1 MQKGSIC
8 FFIQKHLEPFSI
20 HPSIYWYRAYIHKCY
35 IQGIMCDSSTHQSVL
50 YCLYK
55 DVLARSA
62 EGQLKVT
69 QGQLKVTH
77 GQLKV
82 TQGHL
87 KVTQKGN
94 TLRSVSN
101 LEASSHITWFSFL

>member
-62 EGQLKVT
+62 EG
-69 QGQLKVTH
+69 H
-77 GQLKV
+77 
-82 TQGHL
+82 
-87 KVTQKGN
+87 
-94 TLRSVSN
+94 LRSAEGHSRSA
-101 LEASSHITWFSFL
+101 EGHSRSSEGHSKR